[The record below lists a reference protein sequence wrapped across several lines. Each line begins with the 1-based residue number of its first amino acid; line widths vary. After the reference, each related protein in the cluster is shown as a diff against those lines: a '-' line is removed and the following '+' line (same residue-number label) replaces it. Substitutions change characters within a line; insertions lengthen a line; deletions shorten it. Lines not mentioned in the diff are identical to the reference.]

1 MTEKVTFE
9 SLSHQELKKGRTEH
23 VNTTRIVSQRPCFI
37 LDWEIT
43 AKVNG
48 TGFVQFYDGHS
59 PGVGIAMD
67 ISVTKD
73 SSLCQDYTFPRY
85 FSQGLYIVLGGDVKW
100 ICLHYLPE
108 PVM

>member
-1 MTEKVTFE
+1 MNGKVTFE
-9 SLSHQELKKGRTEH
+9 SLSIQELKKARVEH
-23 VNTTRIVSQRPCFI
+23 VDASRIVSQRPCFI

-48 TGFVQFYDGHS
+48 TGFVQFYNGHS
-59 PGVGIAMD
+59 LGAHMDMD

-73 SSLCQDYTFPRY
+73 STLCQDYTFPRY